1 MSGVA
6 NKKTRSQTLRKDHTM
21 PATLTQP
28 TTTPIAPPA
37 IGLFEFTLEVADLAA
52 SERFYVD
59 HLGLRVADRWGDD
72 RPALWLAI
80 GNEGFLGLWARQT
93 GGEKAIHHGR
103 GGAHVHFALRVP
115 VGTLDTMQSHLES
128 LGYEVESG
136 WDFGKGNRA
145 IYLDDPDGNV
155 VELTERQTLWDG
167 SPATE

>member
-1 MSGVA
+1 
-6 NKKTRSQTLRKDHTM
+6 M
-21 PATLTQP
+21 PVTSIQSTAAPSAP
-28 TTTPIAPPA
+28 TA
-37 IGLFEFTLEVADLAA
+37 IGLLEFTLEVTDLAA

-72 RPALWLAI
+72 RPAIWLAI
-80 GNEGFLGLWARQT
+80 GKEGFLGLWSREA
-93 GGEKAIHHGR
+93 GGEKSIHHGR

-115 VGTLDTMQSHLES
+115 VGTLDTMQSRLEA
-128 LGYEVESG
+128 LGYDIESG

-155 VELTERQTLWDG
+155 VELTERLTLWDG